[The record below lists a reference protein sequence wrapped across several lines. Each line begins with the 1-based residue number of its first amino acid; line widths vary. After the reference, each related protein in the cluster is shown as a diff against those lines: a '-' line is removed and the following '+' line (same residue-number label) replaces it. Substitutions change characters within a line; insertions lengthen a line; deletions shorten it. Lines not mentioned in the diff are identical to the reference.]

1 VHMRRTALALALAT
15 AVTVPSVS
23 ITTAA
28 FARDRPAGTHPVSKP
43 AKVAFT
49 AAGTITAVDT
59 AAGTVTVAAKG
70 GTKDVRGKTVTVAVG
85 STTRIRVGGARK
97 TLADLAVGYRVA
109 VVGVRQDTTYT
120 AGLIEASAAAKHTP
134 TPSDDTTPEPSGS
147 ESRGS

>member
-1 VHMRRTALALALAT
+1 MLMRRTALALALAT
-15 AVTVPSVS
+15 AVTVPAVS

-28 FARDRPAGTHPVSKP
+28 YAKDGGPGTHTSKP

-49 AAGTITAVDT
+49 ATGTITAVDT
-59 AAGTVTVAAKG
+59 TAGTLTVAVKG

-85 STTRIRVGGARK
+85 ATTRIRVGGARK
-97 TLADLAVGYRVA
+97 TLADLAAGYRVT
-109 VVGVRQDTTYT
+109 VVGARQDTAYT
-120 AGLIEASAAAKHTP
+120 AGLVEASAPAKHKP